1 MTPDNLLII
10 GGTLALMLAIAA
22 FVLTQRNAW
31 KAILLLV
38 ALFGGLNIGVFIWS
52 ELLVDQWSSFRLFLF
67 WIAALLPPLVGI
79 GIGALVGALVN
90 WRISKVRPTYKTPK
104 TKPKPSATKA
114 SKAEKQKSKRQ
125 KPPPKPRIID

>member
-1 MTPDNLLII
+1 MNPENLLII
-10 GGTLALMLAIAA
+10 GGSMALMLAVAA
-22 FVLTQRNAW
+22 FVLTQKNAW

-38 ALFGGLNIGVFIWS
+38 ALFGGLNIGAFIWS
-52 ELLVDQWSSFRLFLF
+52 ELLTDQWSSFRLFLF

-90 WRISKVRPTYKTPK
+90 WRISKVKPTYKTPK
-104 TKPKPSATKA
+104 SQTAKAPKP
-114 SKAEKQKSKRQ
+114 EKQKTKRQ